1 MASSIQTKQ
10 GKTITHR
17 KIFQLLA
24 NDQLIL
30 KDKRT
35 RKDNQNQI
43 MRA

>member
-1 MASSIQTKQ
+1 MGAKP
-10 GKTITHR
+10 THTHT

-35 RKDNQNQI
+35 RKDDQNQI